1 MASRP
6 SATAR
11 WVLATPGGPRSRT
24 ASPLAM
30 NRPVAIS
37 RICALSSE
45 KCAPKS
51 KSGEIAHVG
60 KAREPEGHVD
70 PALIAAHDLPL
81 AKQRQR
87 LPDR

>member
-1 MASRP
+1 M
-6 SATAR
+6 
-11 WVLATPGGPRSRT
+11 
-24 ASPLAM
+24 
-30 NRPVAIS
+30 
-37 RICALSSE
+37 SSE

-70 PALIAAHDLPL
+70 PALIAARDLAL

-87 LPDR
+87 LPDREFAAAGLVDPEVILAERDEPLGRSD